1 MKRNTDYPI
10 KLDLGDGTARY
21 ISVEKANK
29 IIRDLHKQIDK
40 LKAKK
45 PVNSE
50 KEFNRIIGE
59 NIRRERGV
67 LHLTAAYVS
76 KKTGLSVSFLSEVEN
91 GKRGIGSENLL
102 KIAQAIGCTM
112 EDLLRG
118 VT

>member
-1 MKRNTDYPI
+1 MKRTTYYPI
-10 KLDLGDGTARY
+10 KLDIGDGTDRR
-21 ISVEKANK
+21 ISVADANK

-40 LKAKK
+40 LKAAK
-45 PVNSE
+45 PVKSE

-59 NIRRERGV
+59 NIRCERNM

-76 KKTGLSVSFLSEVEN
+76 RKTGLSVSFLSEVEN
-91 GKRGIGSENLL
+91 GKRGIGAENLL